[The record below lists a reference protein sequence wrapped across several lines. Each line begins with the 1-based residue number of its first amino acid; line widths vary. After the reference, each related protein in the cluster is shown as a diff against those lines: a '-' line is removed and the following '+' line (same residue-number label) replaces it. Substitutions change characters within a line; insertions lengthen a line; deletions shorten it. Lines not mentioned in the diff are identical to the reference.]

1 MNKTA
6 ECSDSKIIN
15 VIDEFDYS
23 TQNDSYNGQFIKWR
37 RKKENKFSF
46 SFSSNKDESIFIDGK
61 GFISESAV
69 SAEKRTL
76 ARIFNIIGN
85 AMLIWLVT
93 DTIVVKFLVKFLSII
108 GIDVNSNFFNNTI
121 YGGSLEIVTVIIMV
135 SLIRMI
141 VTMFYLH
148 ESFKVPLKVEFMHTM
163 NHPSGLVTG
172 ISLALLVCTIINIP
186 SAFSP
191 DTKEIYSFF
200 RNIDTDVSVWGQVE
214 FVVYIIFDTIIMS
227 ILSEMI
233 FCGAVFAVCRQ
244 FGDLFAI
251 IITSL
256 TAALLT
262 HDFGDMAAV
271 FLISV
276 IGSYGML
283 RSGSI
288 FTPIA
293 VSIVYKMYVLAL
305 TVIEA
310 EPSVSMSMTRG
321 MFMSL
326 VFIAGAVGAILCF
339 LHNRK
344 KGKMLAEYK
353 SEFPLGK
360 RILFSV
366 KIFPYIAVGLVCIV
380 YALVGVVF

>member
-1 MNKTA
+1 M
-6 ECSDSKIIN
+6 
-15 VIDEFDYS
+15 
-23 TQNDSYNGQFIKWR
+23 
-37 RKKENKFSF
+37 
-46 SFSSNKDESIFIDGK
+46 
-61 GFISESAV
+61 
-69 SAEKRTL
+69 
-76 ARIFNIIGN
+76 
-85 AMLIWLVT
+85 
-93 DTIVVKFLVKFLSII
+93 
-108 GIDVNSNFFNNTI
+108 
-121 YGGSLEIVTVIIMV
+121 
-135 SLIRMI
+135 
-141 VTMFYLH
+141 
-148 ESFKVPLKVEFMHTM
+148 
-163 NHPSGLVTG
+163 
-172 ISLALLVCTIINIP
+172 
-186 SAFSP
+186 
-191 DTKEIYSFF
+191 
-200 RNIDTDVSVWGQVE
+200 
-214 FVVYIIFDTIIMS
+214 
-227 ILSEMI
+227 
-233 FCGAVFAVCRQ
+233 CGAVFAVCRQ